1 MAWLLRGADSSKT
14 PLLLGLILWDADE
27 LWQLDAY
34 VRALVFLC
42 PHPHATEQSLNVP
55 FVLFQAVRVPPSNS
69 PICLFLQTNSLYLF
83 LPPLSLFL
91 SITSTVS
98 EALVKE
104 PRQNAKV
111 LAAGVYRGGRA
122 NKPPASHPAGPLLL
136 PVGSVRPTVA
146 LSECQRDSDK
156 AIKISSSDYNGHSRL
171 HLVCTP
177 TLESSD

>member
-1 MAWLLRGADSSKT
+1 MSTPTCNRTKPERSIRPLPGCACTSLQFSNLFISAD
-14 PLLLGLILWDADE
+14 
-27 LWQLDAY
+27 QL
-34 VRALVFLC
+34 
-42 PHPHATEQSLNVP
+42 
-55 FVLFQAVRVPPSNS
+55 
-69 PICLFLQTNSLYLF
+69 SLYLF

-111 LAAGVYRGGRA
+111 LAADVYRGGRA

-136 PVGSVRPTVA
+136 PVGSARPTVA